1 MFNNY
6 LYLKRAVIELKSLL
20 IDYKIIDVFSQE
32 KDKSVFILEKKDHQ
46 KYLIFNTTANQP
58 YILLRSK
65 YSKAKKNTYD
75 FFKDLKYKNITGIK
89 ISNSD
94 RIIKLS
100 IGEYSVLFSIRGAK
114 TNLFLLKD
122 NSVLE
127 SFKKIK
133 EDDQNIFEKEIQNV
147 EYDDRY
153 SPINTALESFNKNEL
168 KNIFPFINSFLL
180 NEIKIRTNENTSL
193 NQAVNDVFYG
203 LMTDNIAVGYLE
215 SKLRFIPESFV
226 AANELSDKIIFDG
239 YFEALNH
246 YLTSNYKKDKVDEV
260 YKIINSELEKKLSYL
275 SNKINNLE
283 DRVNKGSRENDYYK
297 MGNLLLSNLHLIT
310 NDLDTI
316 EVFDFETDNNIKIK
330 IDKKLSPS
338 ENASRYFDKAKDEK
352 KNYQISKVL
361 FNQSKQEYF
370 ALLEIKSKF
379 DQNTSLEDLRNI
391 KEQLRIKDK
400 ILPKMN
406 KEEINIKYY
415 HYVIEDKYHVYVGR
429 DSKNN
434 DLLTLKF
441 AKQND
446 LWFHARGLPGSH
458 VVLRIENSKEVIPKN
473 IIKATASIAAYYSKA
488 KTAGTVPVS
497 YTFKKFVIKKKG
509 MEPGKVLLL
518 KESSILVKPEIP
530 SNVVLENDEY

>member
-89 ISNSD
+89 ISNTD

-180 NEIKIRTNENTSL
+180 NEIKIRIDENTSL

-379 DQNTSLEDLRNI
+379 DQNTYLEDLRNI

>member
-89 ISNSD
+89 ISNTD

-147 EYDDRY
+147 ECDDRY

-180 NEIKIRTNENTSL
+180 NEIKIRIDENTSL

>member
-89 ISNSD
+89 ISNTD

-133 EDDQNIFEKEIQNV
+133 EDDQNIFEKEIHNV

-180 NEIKIRTNENTSL
+180 NEIKIRIDENTSL

-379 DQNTSLEDLRNI
+379 DQNTYLEDLRNI

-473 IIKATASIAAYYSKA
+473 IINATASIAAYYSKA

>member
-94 RIIKLS
+94 RIIELS

-147 EYDDRY
+147 ECDDRY

-180 NEIKIRTNENTSL
+180 NEIKIRIDENTSL

-316 EVFDFETDNNIKIK
+316 EVFDFESDNNIKIK

>member
-180 NEIKIRTNENTSL
+180 NEIKIRIDENTSL

-379 DQNTSLEDLRNI
+379 DQNTYLEDLRNI

>member
-94 RIIKLS
+94 RIIELS

-180 NEIKIRTNENTSL
+180 NEIKIRIDENTSL

-379 DQNTSLEDLRNI
+379 DQNTYLEDLRNI

>member
-94 RIIKLS
+94 RIIELS

-379 DQNTSLEDLRNI
+379 DQNTYLEDLRNI

>member
-94 RIIKLS
+94 RIIELS

-180 NEIKIRTNENTSL
+180 NEIKIRIDENTSL

-297 MGNLLLSNLHLIT
+297 MGNLLLSNLHLMT

-316 EVFDFETDNNIKIK
+316 EVFDFESDNNIKIK

-379 DQNTSLEDLRNI
+379 DQNTYLEDLRNI

>member
-94 RIIKLS
+94 RIIELS

-133 EDDQNIFEKEIQNV
+133 EDDQNIFEKEIRNV

-379 DQNTSLEDLRNI
+379 DQNTYLEDLRNI

>member
-147 EYDDRY
+147 ECDDRY

>member
-147 EYDDRY
+147 ECDDRY

-180 NEIKIRTNENTSL
+180 NEIKIRIDENTSL

>member
-46 KYLIFNTTANQP
+46 KYLIFNTTVNQP

-180 NEIKIRTNENTSL
+180 NEIKIRIDENTSL

-226 AANELSDKIIFDG
+226 AANEISDKIIFDG

-379 DQNTSLEDLRNI
+379 DQNTYLEDLRNI